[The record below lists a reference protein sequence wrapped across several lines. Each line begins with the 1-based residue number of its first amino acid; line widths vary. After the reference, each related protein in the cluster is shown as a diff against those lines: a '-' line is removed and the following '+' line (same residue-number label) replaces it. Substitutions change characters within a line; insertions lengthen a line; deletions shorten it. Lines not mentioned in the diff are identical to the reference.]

1 MNTSRVWTAFAAA
14 VAAVCIC
21 FALLVSLGTRDSK
34 AAVTPMKTTASRQ
47 KGASTVYMTREI
59 TPESLVRIYKV
70 LDFDAA
76 GKTAVK
82 ISTGES
88 QRSNHLRPALIKDLV
103 QSVDGTL
110 VECNTAYGGNRAT
123 LAKHWQQIKQ
133 RGYLDIAPVDLLDK
147 DGDMPIPVPG
157 KQHRIAKDY
166 VGKHIDNYDS
176 LICLA
181 HFKGH
186 AMAGYGGAIKNMS
199 IGFGSTRGKMYIHTA
214 GNSETSWEGS
224 ENQDGFLESMAD
236 ACSAVI
242 DRFEGKVVYINVMN
256 NMSIDCDCNGNP
268 AKPTIHDMGILASY
282 DPVALDKACLDLI
295 YNHVAESGENTQ
307 TFIDRVTSRNG
318 LHTLEY
324 AEQIGL
330 GTQKY
335 TVKSIDK
342 AK

>member
-1 MNTSRVWTAFAAA
+1 MKTARKALFFAAA
-14 VAAVCIC
+14 VAVVCLC
-21 FALLVSLGTRDSK
+21 FAAFAGFGVREAQAKT
-34 AAVTPMKTTASRQ
+34 TPMKPSASAD
-47 KGASTVYMTREI
+47 KNASVVYMTREI
-59 TPESLVRIYKV
+59 SPEALVRIYKA

-103 QSVDGTL
+103 QSVNGTL

-123 LAKHWQQIKQ
+123 LTRHWQQIKQ

-147 DGDMPIPVPG
+147 DGDIAIPVSVKNPN
-157 KQHRIAKDY
+157 ISKDY
-166 VGKHIDNYDS
+166 VGKHIDDYDS

-199 IGFGSTRGKMYIHTA
+199 IGFGSSRGKTYIHTA
-214 GNSETSWEGS
+214 GQNENSWQGGT
-224 ENQDGFLESMAD
+224 QDGFLESMAE

-295 YNHVAESGENTQ
+295 YNHVAESDENTQ

-324 AEQIGL
+324 GEKIGL
-330 GTQKY
+330 GSQKY
-335 TVKSIDK
+335 TIKSIDK
-342 AK
+342 